1 MHALQAGAARALLQ
15 GALLYLPADHR
26 RALQVGGADDLH
38 AATVLRHLQDLPP
51 GARLRAG
58 VRAVLRPAA
67 SAAAEQ
73 LEARPDAKRG
83 RAAPQGF
90 RKRFGFDSENFR
102 EIGGCYANPILDKAP
117 SGEWGLVHL
126 TDADL

>member
-15 GALLYLPADHR
+15 GALLYLPADHG
-26 RALQVGGADDLH
+26 RALQAGAADDLH

-67 SAAAEQ
+67 AAAAQQ
-73 LEARPDAKRG
+73 LEAGAAAKRG
-83 RAAPQGF
+83 RAAPQGQ
-90 RKRFGFDSENFR
+90 R
-102 EIGGCYANPILDKAP
+102 ERTGVD
-117 SGEWGLVHL
+117 
-126 TDADL
+126 